1 MHRVAVVATHGVL
14 AFDLATPLEIFRGTK
29 LADGRR
35 PYRVTV
41 CGVTRTVRTGDFELR
56 LAAGLETLRR
66 ADTIVVPGVGDLDRP
81 VPPVLVEALRAAAA
95 RGTRLASICSGAF
108 LLAAT
113 GLLDGR
119 RATTH
124 WLAAGE
130 LARRHPEIEVDPNVL
145 FVDEGSVLT
154 SAGATAGI
162 DLCLHLVRR
171 DFGAAVAADTAR
183 MAVAPLQREGG
194 QAQFIAQAPP
204 PADGESLAPL
214 LAWAAQNLA
223 RDLSLAVLA
232 RRAATSTRTLSRRF
246 REQTGTTPA
255 HWVAR
260 ARVRRAQHL
269 LETTGHAV
277 ERVAGLAGF
286 PSAATLRAQFQH
298 VLGTSPKA
306 YRRTFRGR

>member
-1 MHRVAVVATHGVL
+1 MHRVAVVALHGVVP
-14 AFDLATPLEIFRGTK
+14 FDLTTPLEIFRGTR

-41 CGVTRTVRTGDFELR
+41 CGVTRTVRAADFEIR
-56 LAAGLETLRR
+56 VGAGLEALRR
-66 ADTIVVPGVGDLDRP
+66 ADTIIVPGVGDLERP
-81 VPPVLVEALRAAAA
+81 VPPALVEALRAAAA
-95 RGTRLASICSGAF
+95 RGARLASICSGAF

-113 GLLDGR
+113 GLLDGK

-124 WLAAGE
+124 WRAAAA

-145 FVDEGSVLT
+145 FVDAGNLLT

-194 QAQFIAQAPP
+194 QAQFIAEAPP

-214 LAWAAQNLA
+214 LAWAEANLA
-223 RDLSLAVLA
+223 RDLSLAALA
-232 RRAATSTRTLSRRF
+232 RRAATSPRTLSRRF
-246 REQTGTTPA
+246 GAQTGTTPA

-260 ARVRRAQHL
+260 ARVRRAQRL
-269 LETTGHAV
+269 LETTSHAV
-277 ERVAGLAGF
+277 ERVAGLSGF
-286 PSAATLRAQFQH
+286 PSAATLRAQFQR

-306 YRRTFRGR
+306 YRRTFRAR

>member
-1 MHRVAVVATHGVL
+1 
-14 AFDLATPLEIFRGTK
+14 
-29 LADGRR
+29 
-35 PYRVTV
+35 VTV
-41 CGVTRTVRTGDFELR
+41 CGVTRTVRTADFEIR
-56 LAAGLETLRR
+56 VAAGLEALRG
-66 ADTIVVPGVGDLDRP
+66 ADTIVVPGVGDLARP
-81 VPPVLVEALRAAAA
+81 VPAALVEALRAAAA
-95 RGTRLASICSGAF
+95 RGARLASICSGAF

-113 GLLDGR
+113 GLLDGK

-124 WLAAGE
+124 WRAAAE

-145 FVDEGSVLT
+145 FVDEGKLLT

-171 DFGAAVAADTAR
+171 DFGAATAADTAR

-194 QAQFIAQAPP
+194 QAQFILDVPP
-204 PADGESLAPL
+204 PADSESLATL
-214 LAWAAQNLA
+214 LAWAEHNLA
-223 RDLSLAVLA
+223 RDLSLAALA

-255 HWVAR
+255 RWVTR
-260 ARVRRAQHL
+260 ARVRRAQRL

-277 ERVAGLAGF
+277 ERVADLSGF
-286 PSAATLRAQFQH
+286 PSASTLRARFQQ

-306 YRRTFRGR
+306 YRRTFRGG